1 MLVAVTPERK
11 DEKMGEGIQKRYL
24 RGKKIRTVASD
35 GKEDQMRH

>member
-11 DEKMGEGIQKRYL
+11 DEKMGEGIQKWYL

-35 GKEDQMRH
+35 GKED